1 MEGEEFSVQSAEFR
15 ERRADNFP
23 LSACGEAVSWDRDY
37 KELESTLIEATLE
50 RTAQQFHSKA
60 QCRVAHTGLK
70 WTKTTNPNGVPQII
84 AKMLWDWFIVEPRW
98 GSIIW
103 AIGDPACATR
113 RWAPE
118 CNAVGV
124 KARCLN
130 RSIGTKDGRICIP
143 KIVILIVISLPFPN
157 SSFLSGAPMPLLKL
171 EIAAVLCEGISGTP
185 H

>member
-1 MEGEEFSVQSAEFR
+1 M
-15 ERRADNFP
+15 
-23 LSACGEAVSWDRDY
+23 
-37 KELESTLIEATLE
+37 KATLE
-50 RTAQQFHSKA
+50 RTAKQFHSKA

-118 CNAVGV
+118 WNAVGV
-124 KARCLN
+124 KARCW
-130 RSIGTKDGRICIP
+130 REKSAEFR
-143 KIVILIVISLPFPN
+143 VQ
-157 SSFLSGAPMPLLKL
+157 SSEREERRGEEGAFASP
-171 EIAAVLCEGISGTP
+171 
-185 H
+185 